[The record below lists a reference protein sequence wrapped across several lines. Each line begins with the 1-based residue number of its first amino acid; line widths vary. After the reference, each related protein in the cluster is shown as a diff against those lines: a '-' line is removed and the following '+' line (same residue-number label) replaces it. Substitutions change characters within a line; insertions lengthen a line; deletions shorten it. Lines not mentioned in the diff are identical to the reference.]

1 MARIDKSRL
10 TKLEIIEVATRQF
23 IENGYS
29 NTPVKSIC
37 AELEMSPGNM
47 TFYFPTKE
55 HLLAELVDMLC
66 DFQWK
71 LMEKEADDGMSSIMA
86 LCLELTAMAI
96 MCEENE
102 TAKEFYLS
110 AYTSPMCLEIIR
122 KNDRERAMQ
131 VFKEYCPDWTQEQ
144 FAEAEILVSGIEYA
158 TLMTTDGAV
167 SVETRIAGALNQILG
182 IYGIPEERRKAKI
195 QQVFAMDYRGIGRRV
210 LQEFKEYVKDTN
222 EQAIRALLKR

>member
-10 TKLEIIEVATRQF
+10 TKLEIIEVATELF
-23 IENGYS
+23 IEKGYS
-29 NTPVKSIC
+29 KTPIKIIC
-37 AELEMSPGNM
+37 TELEMSPGNM

-66 DFQWK
+66 DFQWE
-71 LMEKEADDGMSSIMA
+71 LMEREADDGISSVMA
-86 LCLELTAMAI
+86 LCLELTAMAT
-96 MCEENE
+96 MCEEDE
-102 TAKEFYLS
+102 TAKDFYLA

-131 VFKEYCPDWTQEQ
+131 VFKEYCQDWTEEQ

-158 TLMTTDGAV
+158 TLMTTDQVV

-182 IYGIPEERRKAKI
+182 IYGIPEERRKSKI
-195 QQVFAMDYRGIGRRV
+195 QQVFSMDYRGIGRRV

-222 EQAIRALLKR
+222 EQAIRALFKR